1 MSTGCIIQET
11 GVFMPERW
19 DPERYEQR
27 AKEWRDRAAG
37 LPEGRERDACVTIA
51 EGYEKLAI
59 LTAPRSMIGSREK
72 PAST

>member
-1 MSTGCIIQET
+1 MIGLENEADLPTYLAHALDAAMVRT
-11 GVFMPERW
+11 
-19 DPERYEQR
+19 
-27 AKEWRDRAAG
+27 RDRAAG

-59 LTAPRSMIGSREK
+59 LTAPRSMIGREK